1 MGTGGPWVAIGGE
14 WGVRL
19 MVGLVVGP
27 VIAVGL
33 VVGFVIAV
41 VNSCFGFVA
50 ICDWACGWLMVDLG
64 LVAMGSRWL
73 RLVLDFS

>member
-1 MGTGGPWVAIGGE
+1 
-14 WGVRL
+14 
-19 MVGLVVGP
+19 MVGLVVGL

-33 VVGFVIAV
+33 VVGSVIAV
-41 VNSCFGFVA
+41 VNGCSGFVA
-50 ICDWACGWLMVDLG
+50 ICDWARGWLMVDLG